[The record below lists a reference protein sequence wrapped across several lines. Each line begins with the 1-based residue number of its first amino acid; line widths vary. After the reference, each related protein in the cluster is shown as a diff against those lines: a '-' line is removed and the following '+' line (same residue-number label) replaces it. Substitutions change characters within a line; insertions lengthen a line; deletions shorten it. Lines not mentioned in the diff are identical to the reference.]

1 MNAQI
6 KNNFPFFKQNN
17 NISYLDSAASSLKLS
32 AVIDSLNNYYI
43 NNGTNIHRGVYKL
56 AYDATNDFEETRKEV
71 ANFINCNTEEVIF
84 TKSTTDAL
92 NKLANSLSEFINDGD
107 EIITSELEHHSQFIP
122 WQEIAKK
129 KNAKIVFV
137 PLTKEGRI
145 EVNNFKKVL
154 SDKTK
159 IVALTYVSNVL
170 GYETPISEIADLAH
184 EKNAILI
191 TDAAQAAS
199 HTKIDVKA
207 LKTDFLAFSGHKMYG
222 PNGVGVLYGKK
233 ELLNK
238 IKPLEYGGEMAHIV
252 NKEQSTWKELPWKH
266 EAGTPVIA
274 EVIAFKEAIKFINKI
289 TIEKIYEHSMKLKNY
304 TLNKL
309 KQIDDIIIYNE
320 SAENPII
327 TFNLKNIH
335 PHDVASILDQKNVYI
350 RAGHHCA
357 QLVAQFLNVTSTLR
371 ASFNIYNTYEDCD
384 KLVEGIK
391 VAKEFFDNFG

>member
-6 KNNFPFFKQNN
+6 KNNFPFFKKNN

-92 NKLANSLSEFINDGD
+92 NKLANSLSEFINEGD

-274 EVIAFKEAIKFINKI
+274 EVIAFKEAIKFINEI
-289 TIEKIYEHSMKLKNY
+289 TIEKIYEYSMKLKNY

>member
-6 KNNFPFFKQNN
+6 KNNFPFFKKNN

-92 NKLANSLSEFINDGD
+92 NKLANSLSEFINEGD

-274 EVIAFKEAIKFINKI
+274 EVIAFKEAIKFINEI

>member
-6 KNNFPFFKQNN
+6 KNNFPFFKKNN

-92 NKLANSLSEFINDGD
+92 NKLANSLSEFINEGD
-107 EIITSELEHHSQFIP
+107 EIVTSELEHHSQFIP

-274 EVIAFKEAIKFINKI
+274 EVIAFKEAIKFINEI